1 MQPFRTFRWISV
13 LACFAVYSCVPF
25 TKPSLPSSTKMELS
39 KDFETIVH
47 FTDALV
53 SGAITFSGNTDGY
66 ELVFEKNLSVTVNYG
81 KDKYDLSNSVKA
93 TIGDSKA
100 SWLQVIV
107 PFTATLSNLEDGANY
122 YFSVTAQ
129 FGGEAPINS
138 TPIKFFTLPEGPV
151 DFGLPSRTL
160 WASCNLGASSP
171 EESGTFYAWGETSAK
186 KENGRYTWSGYKW
199 CEGDYNKLTKY
210 CTSKYSGY
218 NGFVDNLIDL
228 QPEDDAAVYEL
239 GGNWHTPTTVEWVEL
254 EEKCQWE
261 YIVFNNVSGLLARS
275 KTSPDDAKK
284 VVFFPFSGS
293 FMSTSISDKTSG
305 YYWTASLVV
314 GWNESAYH
322 TQLSSMGYYN
332 FQLNRCY
339 GANIRPVCKK

>member
-13 LACFAVYSCVPF
+13 LACLAVYSCVPF

-129 FGGEAPINS
+129 YGGEAPINS
-138 TPIKFFTLPEGPV
+138 TPIKFFTLPKGPV
-151 DFGLPSRTL
+151 DFGLPSGTL
-160 WASCNLGASSP
+160 WASCNLGASRP
-171 EESGTFYAWGETSAK
+171 EESGTYFAWGETSAK

-199 CEGDYNKLTKY
+199 CEGAYNKLTKY
-210 CTSKYSGY
+210 CKYYGY
-218 NGFVDNLIDL
+218 NGFVDNLIYL
-228 QPEDDAAVYEL
+228 QPEDDAAVFEL
-239 GGNWHTPTTVEWVEL
+239 GSNWHTPSTVEWVEL

-261 YIVFNNVSGLLARS
+261 YIVINNVSGLLARS
-275 KTSPDDAKK
+275 KVSPDDAKK
-284 VVFFPFSGS
+284 VVFFPISGY
-293 FMSTSISDKTSG
+293 FMSSGISTNSWG
-305 YYWTASLVV
+305 YYWTANLVEN
-314 GWNESAYH
+314 WEQRAYL
-322 TQLSSMGYYN
+322 TEMSISGYSISH
-332 FQLNRCY
+332 LERCY